1 MTKPVDESHVERAQR
16 LTALNAE
23 VAVCQRCPLAM
34 TRTHAVPGEGNA
46 DAVVMFVGEGPGFEE
61 DRQGRPFVGRSGQ
74 YLTETLSKV
83 GIRRKDVYIT
93 NVVKC
98 RPPDNRDPQ
107 PAELAACDDYL
118 ARQVEIINPRIVVTL
133 GRFSMRRWFKEGGIT
148 KIHGKITNIGR
159 GRVAI
164 AMFHPAAALRNPQWR
179 VEFEAH
185 AVVAGV
191 LIARAERQCRR
202 RTGRSCR
209 RVPHPGDADYV
220 PPPVDVMPT
229 TTPNSASCHSATR
242 QVRPSS
248 MSQNSLRPVDTTG
261 VAAPARRSRRL
272 WPHCLCAQAVPL
284 TAHHND
290 TRFGIHAGS
299 CEVID
304 KTNKF
309 DSQQRSGIA

>member
-1 MTKPVDESHVERAQR
+1 MGARVSAARDGEEPYGGRQTKECVPKSDFPPKSDFLVNDRNQDVTKPVDESHVVHARR

-23 VAVCQRCPLAM
+23 VAVCRRCALAT
-34 TRTHAVPGEGNA
+34 TRTQAVPGEGNV

-118 ARQVEIINPRIVVTL
+118 ARQVEIINPRIIVTL
-133 GRFSMRRWFKEGGIT
+133 GRFSMRRWFNEGGIT

-179 VEFEAH
+179 VEFERDMQLLPA
-185 AVVAGV
+185 
-191 LIARAERQCRR
+191 LIARAERANAAAAR
-202 RTGRSCR
+202 GEALPAG
-209 RVPHPGDADYV
+209 VPHPGDADYV
-220 PPPVDVMPT
+220 PPPADDVDDDD
-229 TTPNSASCHSATR
+229 A
-242 QVRPSS
+242 QL
-248 MSQNSLRPVDTTG
+248 SLLP
-261 VAAPARRSRRL
+261 
-272 WPHCLCAQAVPL
+272 
-284 TAHHND
+284 
-290 TRFGIHAGS
+290 
-299 CEVID
+299 
-304 KTNKF
+304 
-309 DSQQRSGIA
+309 